1 MDPNGTY
8 PVMSIES
15 SFDEVL
21 SAAFQHGEGVA
32 ISVDAWQ
39 IDGVDEYIQSK
50 EDKAWRFGPD
60 LFADDI
66 KGARSFSSFL
76 STLVHHKLLNVKQKN
91 VKQQRRILGVISLV
105 ELIRIRK
112 ILRKEDRFD

>member
-39 IDGVDEYIQSK
+39 IDGVDEYVQSK
-50 EDKAWRFGPD
+50 EDEAWRFSPD
-60 LFADDI
+60 LFADNV

-76 STLVHHKLLNVKQKN
+76 STLVHHKMLMLSKRTSNN
-91 VKQQRRILGVISLV
+91 REEFWRH
-105 ELIRIRK
+105 
-112 ILRKEDRFD
+112 FP